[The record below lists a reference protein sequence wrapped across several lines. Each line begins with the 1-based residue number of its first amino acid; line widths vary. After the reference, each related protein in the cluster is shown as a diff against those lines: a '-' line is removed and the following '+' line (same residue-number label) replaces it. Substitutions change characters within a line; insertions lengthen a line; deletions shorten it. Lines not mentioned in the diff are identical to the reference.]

1 MIYES
6 FAVFQK
12 LANLENKKRIAVLVT
27 GDFYAV
33 AGDPISHSYS
43 PVLFSLVNSYLSQQG
58 LIPHIAKSGSVKA
71 ANLDWINPVKS
82 MEANINFHPAK
93 PVFVHSEEIDDI
105 PIQTFEQT
113 SFTLPE
119 KMDFCLNLT
128 SPLKHQT
135 GQLNSRNLDKSQENL
150 SVNCLGISEGEIFSI
165 STDGLGVAW
174 IAMQNGIEIPNST
187 LGISGGGGTARSAM
201 KSWIE
206 LGGRVKQIG
215 GKRKLSVPEGSESK
229 GKVDFLLVIDSDFS
243 YEELSEN
250 CAILYAD
257 YSSKLP
263 VISGYKQINGLDLLI
278 AQHLLCWY
286 LLWGVSVRNRLPT
299 FNSLKKN
306 LERINSF

>member
-1 MIYES
+1 MAY
-6 FAVFQK
+6 
-12 LANLENKKRIAVLVT
+12 LENKKPIAVLVT

-58 LIPHIAKSGSVKA
+58 LILHIAKSGFIKS
-71 ANLDWINPVKS
+71 ANLDWINPIKS
-82 MEANINFHPAK
+82 MEANINFHGTEQE
-93 PVFVHSEEIDDI
+93 FVHSEDRDDI
-105 PIQTFEQT
+105 PIQTFENT
-113 SFTLPE
+113 VFKVPE

-150 SVNCLGISEGEIFSI
+150 SVNCLGISDGKIFAI

-215 GKRKLSVPEGSESK
+215 GKRKLSIPEDSESK

-243 YEELSEN
+243 LEELSEN

-257 YSSKLP
+257 YSSEFP

-286 LLWGVSVRNRLPT
+286 LMWGVSLRNRLPT

-306 LERINSF
+306 LERRNSF

>member
-6 FAVFQK
+6 FVVFAK
-12 LANLENKKRIAVLVT
+12 LAYLENKKQVAVFVT

-43 PVLFSLVNSYLSQQG
+43 PVLYSLVNSHLSQQG
-58 LIPHIAKSGSVKA
+58 LIAHTAKSGSVKA

-82 MEANINFHPAK
+82 LDASINFHNAK
-93 PVFVHSEEIDDI
+93 PVFVLSAEKDDI
-105 PIQTFEQT
+105 PIQTFENT
-113 SFTLPE
+113 VFKVPE
-119 KMDFCLNLT
+119 KMDVCLNLT

-135 GQLNSRNLDKSQENL
+135 GQLNSRNLDKSQKNL
-150 SVNCLGISEGEIFSI
+150 SVNCIGISDGEIFSI

-174 IAMQNGIEIPNST
+174 IAMQNGIEITTST

-215 GKRKLSVPEGSESK
+215 GKRKLSIPVDSESK

-243 YEELSEN
+243 QEELSEN

-257 YSSKLP
+257 YSSELP

-286 LLWGVSVRNRLPT
+286 LMWGVSLRNRLPT

-306 LERINSF
+306 LERINSC

>member
-1 MIYES
+1 M
-6 FAVFQK
+6 
-12 LANLENKKRIAVLVT
+12 ANLENKKQVAVFVT

-58 LIPHIAKSGSVKA
+58 LIPHIAKSGFIKS

-82 MEANINFHPAK
+82 MEANINFHYAK
-93 PVFVHSEEIDDI
+93 PVFVNSEERDNI
-105 PIQTFEQT
+105 PIQTFEHM
-113 SFTLPE
+113 SFTLPR
-119 KMDFCLNLT
+119 KMDACLNLT

-135 GQLNSRNLDKSQENL
+135 GRLNSRNLDKSQENL
-150 SVNCLGISEGEIFSI
+150 SVNCLGISDGEIFAI

-174 IAMQNGIEIPNST
+174 IAMQNGIEISKST
-187 LGISGGGGTARSAM
+187 LGICGGGGTARSAM

-215 GKRKLSVPEGSESK
+215 GKRKLSIPEDSESK
-229 GKVDFLLVIDSDFS
+229 GKVDFLLVVDSDFS
-243 YEELSEN
+243 LEELSEN
-250 CAILYAD
+250 CTILYAD
-257 YSSKLP
+257 YSSEFP
-263 VISGYKQINGLDLLI
+263 EISGYKQINGLDLLI

-286 LLWGVSVRNRLPT
+286 LMWGVSLRNRLPT

-306 LERINSF
+306 LERIKSL

>member
-1 MIYES
+1 M
-6 FAVFQK
+6 
-12 LANLENKKRIAVLVT
+12 ANLENKKQVAVFVT

-43 PVLFSLVNSYLSQQG
+43 PVLFSLVNSYLSQKG
-58 LIPHIAKSGSVKA
+58 LIPNIAKSGSVKA
-71 ANLDWINPVKS
+71 ANLDWINPIKS
-82 MEANINFHPAK
+82 MEANINFHHAK
-93 PVFVHSEEIDDI
+93 PVFVHSEERDNI
-105 PIQTFEQT
+105 PIQTFEYMG
-113 SFTLPE
+113 FTVPE
-119 KMDFCLNLT
+119 KIDFCLNLT

-135 GQLNSRNLDKSQENL
+135 GQLNLRNLDKSQENL
-150 SVNCLGISEGEIFSI
+150 SVNCLGISDGEIFAI

-174 IAMQNGIEIPNST
+174 IAMQNGIEISKST

-215 GKRKLSVPEGSESK
+215 GKRKLSIPEDSESK
-229 GKVDFLLVIDSDFS
+229 GKVDFLLVVDSDFS
-243 YEELSEN
+243 LEELSEN

-257 YSSKLP
+257 YSSEFP
-263 VISGYKQINGLDLLI
+263 VISGFKQINGLDLLI

-286 LLWGVSVRNRLPT
+286 LMWGVSLRNKLPT

-306 LERINSF
+306 LERINSI

>member
-12 LANLENKKRIAVLVT
+12 LANLENEKPVAVFVT

-43 PVLFSLVNSYLSQQG
+43 PVLYSLVNSHLTQQG
-58 LIPHIAKSGSVKA
+58 LIPYTAKSGSVEA
-71 ANLDWINPVKS
+71 ENLDWINPVKS
-82 MEANINFHPAK
+82 LDGNINFHDTK
-93 PVFVHSEEIDDI
+93 PVYVHSEDRDDI
-105 PIQTFEQT
+105 PIQNFEHT
-113 SFTLPE
+113 GFKVPE
-119 KMDFCLNLT
+119 KMDVCLNLT

-135 GQLNSRNLDKSQENL
+135 DQLNSRNLDKSQENL
-150 SVNCLGISEGEIFSI
+150 SVNCIGVSDGEIFSI

-174 IAMQNGIEIPNST
+174 IAMQNGIEITTAT

-215 GKRKLSVPEGSESK
+215 GKRKLSIPEDSESK

-243 YEELSEN
+243 QDVLSEN
-250 CAILYAD
+250 CVILHAD
-257 YSSKLP
+257 YSSELP

-286 LLWGVSVRNRLPT
+286 LMWGVSLRNRLPT
-299 FNSLKKN
+299 FTSLKKN